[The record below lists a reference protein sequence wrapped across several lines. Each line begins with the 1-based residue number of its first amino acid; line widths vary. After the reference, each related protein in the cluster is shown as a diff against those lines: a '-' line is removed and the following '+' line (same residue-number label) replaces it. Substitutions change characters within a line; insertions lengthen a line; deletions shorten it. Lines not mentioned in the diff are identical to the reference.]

1 MSPKDK
7 TKTNTSDKGTAPQFI
22 VGIDLGTTNS
32 ALAYAEPAG
41 FGRDASPV
49 SLFPVSLFNV
59 PQLVNPGETAELPLL
74 PSFLY
79 VSGAGEFVE
88 ASLAMPW
95 DANPAYLLGSLAR
108 KRGAENVNRLVA
120 SAKSWLSGQNADP
133 AEAFLPLDAPEEF
146 PKVSPLEA
154 SRQYLL
160 HLRSAWNDHFPTAPL
175 EEQSVLITVPASFDA
190 AARELTQR
198 AAQLAGYSEVTLL
211 EEPQAAFYAWLERHP
226 DWRERVKPGDLILVL
241 DIGGG
246 TTDFTLIS
254 VAEKGGELQLERIAV
269 GEHILLGGD
278 NMDLALARYANQN
291 LAAKNTK
298 LDRVQF
304 QSLWQHCRAAKETL
318 LADEASAPAD
328 VPITILGRGTGVIG
342 GSIRTKLTREEVRSL
357 LLDGF
362 FPIVAAAD
370 APQKQRHSGLME
382 VGLSY
387 TPDAAVTR
395 HLAQFLVQA
404 ANRAGHSS
412 GIARPT
418 HLLFN
423 GGVLQADAIE
433 QRLITVLNTWL
444 SEVGAP
450 PVVVLQD
457 ETKRSDLM
465 HAVAYGAAYY
475 GLARTGQGVRIRG
488 GVPRTYYVGI
498 ETAMPAVP
506 GLPAPMKA
514 LTVVPFGLEEGSQI
528 QLPGRK
534 LALVVGE
541 HAVFRFFSSLSRR
554 DDPPGLLL
562 DDIDDE
568 LEELAPIEVY
578 LPPNRGQSESKEEVV
593 PVTLESKVTETG
605 MLELWCVASD
615 GRRWK
620 LEFNVRER
628 AKA

>member
-1 MSPKDK
+1 MSTKDTSK
-7 TKTNTSDKGTAPQFI
+7 TKSSDKSAAPQLV

-32 ALAYAEPAG
+32 ALAYATPAES
-41 FGRDASPV
+41 GRDAMPV
-49 SLFPVSLFNV
+49 SLFDL
-59 PQLVNPGETAELPLL
+59 PQLVNPGEVTEQPLL

-79 VSGAGEFVE
+79 IPGESEFVE
-88 ASLAMPW
+88 
-95 DANPAYLLGSLAR
+95 GSLALPWEDR
-108 KRGAENVNRLVA
+108 PAFIVGSFAQKRGAENVHRLVA
-120 SAKSWLSGQNADP
+120 SAKSWLSSQNADP
-133 AEAFLPLDAPEEF
+133 ADAFLPIDTPEGF

-160 HLRSAWNDHFPTAPL
+160 HLRSAWNKKFPTTPL

-198 AAQLAGYSEVTLL
+198 AAQLAGFAEVTLL

-226 DWRERVKPGDLILVL
+226 DWRERVKPGDLILVF

-254 VAEKGGELQLERIAV
+254 VADKDGELQLERVAV

-278 NMDLALARYANQN
+278 NMDLALARYVNQN

-304 QSLWQHCRAAKETL
+304 HSLWQQCRAAKEAL
-318 LADEASAPAD
+318 LSDEASAKAE
-328 VPITILGRGTGVIG
+328 VPITILGRGTGLVG
-342 GSIRTKLTREEVRSL
+342 GSIRTKLTRDEAHTL

-362 FPIVAAAD
+362 FPVVGSKD

-382 VGLSY
+382 VGLNYAS
-387 TPDAAVTR
+387 DAAVTR
-395 HLAQFLVQA
+395 HLAQFLMQA
-404 ANRAGHSS
+404 ASRAGNAG

-433 QRLITVLNTWL
+433 QRLISVLNTWL

-450 PVVVLQD
+450 PVVTLQD
-457 ETKRSDLM
+457 ETKHSDLM

-498 ETAMPAVP
+498 ETTMPAVP

-514 LTVVPFGLEEGSQI
+514 LTVVPFGLEEGSQV

-562 DDIDDE
+562 DDIDDQ

-578 LPPNRGQSESKEEVV
+578 LPPNRDQSDRKEEVV

-605 MLELWCVASD
+605 MLELWCVATD